1 MKRIILA
8 LILLL
13 SLPAG
18 AAPARGDDFP
28 SIPPEIP
35 EGWLPF
41 FETELATEQEV
52 AQTIVADLD
61 GDGGED
67 WIVLG
72 EARRSRKTWVHVYE
86 PAKGEDPPRRKWRAP
101 LYGDGFTMIRGFV
114 TELRPFPQV
123 LVVVQ
128 AEPFHTG
135 DSRFRVQVIGW
146 HKEGFR
152 QLVPEHAEF
161 RSQGGFTIEEA
172 QEGHSGDSL
181 LVWTYLR
188 EPGELLYD
196 YHYYE
201 YMRFH
206 FDGMRFAVQ
215 DRPDRTKVKHAQPES
230 AGVEAGATGP
240 DLRRRVDEIAEV
252 P

>member
-1 MKRIILA
+1 MTRSILA

-18 AAPARGDDFP
+18 ALPERDDDFP
-28 SIPPEIP
+28 AIPPTIP
-35 EGWLPF
+35 EEWIPF
-41 FETELATEQEV
+41 FEEALLPEQKL
-52 AQTIVADLD
+52 AQTVVADLD
-61 GDGGED
+61 FDGEDD
-67 WIVLG
+67 WIVLSEPRHG
-72 EARRSRKTWVHVYE
+72 NKTWVHIYE
-86 PAKGEDPPRRKWRAP
+86 PAKGGEPPKPKWRVP
-101 LYGDGFTMIRGFV
+101 LHGEGFKMVRGFL
-114 TELRPFPQV
+114 TEMRPFPQV

-146 HKEGFR
+146 GKGGFR

-172 QEGHSGDSL
+172 KEGYVGDSL
-181 LVWTYLR
+181 LVWTYVR
-188 EPGELLYD
+188 EPGELLFD

-201 YMRFH
+201 YVRFH
-206 FDGMRFAVQ
+206 FDGTRFVVQ
-215 DRPDRTKVKHAQPES
+215 DEPDRTKVKHSQPES

-240 DLRRRVDEIAEV
+240 DLRRRVYDIAEV